1 MKNLNLTRILLKT
14 FALFVL
20 LYSVCGMD
28 IPSMARKLYKKVSDA
43 QIKKSSRGFPPFSWQ
58 KDKGLF
64 ESHVKLYF
72 HGSFSQYILRQGFEI
87 YDNNNF
93 ASAWI
98 TMALL
103 EMHKLDAN
111 ETYVHEDLI
120 FNAVQAIGNF
130 ADKNRFN
137 SSVCTFW
144 PQEFNDSVTVWQSTP
159 QNLLNFFALVDDIPW
174 STILKFL
181 QKLGIVDTDVI
192 KTIEELLQEK
202 DTYIKAFHIP
212 ADFDDTFVNIG
223 LGSLLKENSKSFPK
237 SYKSWTKRNSNLNSA
252 FSALKKY
259 AYRPMSADRNT
270 NTVDPRTYFYLR
282 EFLEKSKSA
291 GETIVLIPTW
301 VQNLDESRKDYYKG
315 NVMPFNVNNVDV
327 TVAANGIYG
336 LTNGVLSGLLPSSVL
351 EDLDIQQIYLNTS
364 ALIAH
369 EIKTNLT
376 NRKDLA
382 LTYYPSEY
390 EFYWFVSRTFSKL
403 QEHSQHQR
411 LHPVMKQVHGILG
424 EALCGQM
431 TSSLLQSYKTDE
443 EGFAFYDDFLGNGD
457 MSSLNK
463 TIERGEDR
471 IFTTSM
477 AVNALMTTWTI
488 YDPAKRQLTWVK
500 DVPAKVVDVVKRGVS
515 WLYRN
520 VLSGRFR
527 PWNAFFSGSVKSFNS
542 MPWWYPSN
550 RKEYLNGTSFSDESQ
565 IPNSDTIIA
574 MEGVES
580 PEWYRKQLYRKHFGF
595 NVPKVFHGYNAERGP
610 FPFWNSDPYTY
621 VSAMLSL
628 VKFDSISS

>member
-1 MKNLNLTRILLKT
+1 
-14 FALFVL
+14 
-20 LYSVCGMD
+20 MD
-28 IPSMARKLYKKVSDA
+28 IPSIARKIYKKVEDA
-43 QIKKSSRGFPPFSWQ
+43 QIKKSSRGRPPFSWQ

-72 HGSFSQYILRQGFEI
+72 HGSFSQFILRQGFEI

-103 EMHKLDAN
+103 EIHQLERNA
-111 ETYVHEDLI
+111 TYIDEGLI
-120 FNAVQAIGNF
+120 FSAVKAVGNF
-130 ADKNRFN
+130 VDKNQFN
-137 SSVCTFW
+137 SSICTFW
-144 PQEFNDSVTVWQSTP
+144 PQKFNKSVNVWQSTP
-159 QNLLNFFALVDDIPW
+159 QNLLNFFTLVDDIPW
-174 STILKFL
+174 TMILKFL
-181 QKLGIVDTDVI
+181 KKLGIADNDVI
-192 KTIEELLQEK
+192 KTIQELLQEK

-237 SYKSWTKRNSNLNSA
+237 SYKFWIKRNSNINST
-252 FSALKKY
+252 FTALKKY
-259 AYRPMSADRNT
+259 AYRPMSTDRNI

-282 EFLEKSKSA
+282 EFLEKSKVA
-291 GETIVLIPTW
+291 GETLVLIPTW
-301 VQNLDESRKDYYKG
+301 VQSLDESRKDYYKG

-336 LTNGVLSGLLPSSVL
+336 ITNGVLSGLLPSSML
-351 EDLDIQQIYLNTS
+351 EDPDIQQIYLNTS
-364 ALIAH
+364 AMIAH
-369 EIKTNLT
+369 GIKTNLT

-382 LTYYPSEY
+382 LTYYLSEY

-403 QEHSQHQR
+403 QDYSQYQR
-411 LHPVMKQVHGILG
+411 LHPVMKQVRDILR
-424 EALCGQM
+424 EALCGRM
-431 TSSLLQSYKTDE
+431 TSSLLQSYITGE
-443 EGFAFYDDFLGNGD
+443 EGSAFFDDFLGDGD
-457 MSSLNK
+457 ISSLNK

-477 AVNALMTTWTI
+477 ALNALMTTWTI
-488 YDPAKRQLTWVK
+488 YDPARKRLTWIK
-500 DVPAKVVDVVKRGVS
+500 DVPGKVVDVVEKGVT

-527 PWNAFFSGSVKSFNS
+527 HWNAFFSGSVKSFNS

-550 RKEYLNGTSFSDESQ
+550 RKEYLNGTSFTDKSQ

-580 PEWYRKQLYRKHFGF
+580 SDWYRNQLSRQHFGF
-595 NVPKVFHGYNAERGP
+595 NVPKVFHGYNAERGA
-610 FPFWNSDPYTY
+610 FPFWNSEPYTY

-628 VKFDSISS
+628 VKYNSVLL